1 MELVLAYNARKWI
14 RYGAGLE
21 RAISLTTASL
31 EKKRLFRQLDNIYCH
46 VELGK
51 RKQWIL
57 GWYTWLQSK
66 HDEFDDCYSL
76 DFIVQV
82 TTNCR
87 LLDWHEVDEHS
98 AVLVINGIVSYEK
111 KMNPEM
117 ADSIIYKDWQSYL
130 TERAEIE
137 SNLSMLRKFF
147 KKELA

>member
-14 RYGAGLE
+14 RCGASLE
-21 RAISLTTASL
+21 RAISLTMDSL
-31 EKKRLFRQLDNIYCH
+31 EKKRFSRQLDNVYCH
-46 VELGK
+46 VKLGK

-57 GWYTWLQSK
+57 GWYSWQ
-66 HDEFDDCYSL
+66 HARHNEFDDWYSL

-87 LLDWHEVDEHS
+87 LLDWYEVNEHN

-111 KMNPEM
+111 KMNPEI

-130 TERAEIE
+130 TERTEIE
-137 SNLSMLRKFF
+137 SNLSMLRNLCSKY
-147 KKELA
+147 